1 MNKMS
6 ITNQQPKDFIKSM
19 QIIHIALMAGVV
31 LFGLYVAYNAKDVLY
46 FSTEGDKMFLYLAIF
61 ISFSGNLASKFLYKK
76 LIKQISDKADLNEKV
91 VKFSSAHIFRL
102 ALLEFPAFM
111 CVFFAMQTNNSFY
124 FVLVGILVFMMIAIY
139 PTKSKFENDVPLTS
153 KEKSLLEKL

>member
-1 MNKMS
+1 MN

-19 QIIHIALMAGVV
+19 QIIHIALMASVV
-31 LFGLYVAYNAKDVLY
+31 LFGLYVVYNAKDVLY
-46 FSTEGDKMFLYLAIF
+46 FSTEGDKMFLYLAIL

-76 LIKQISDKADLNEKV
+76 MIKQIPDKADLNEKV

-102 ALLEFPAFM
+102 AMLEFPAFM

-124 FVLVGILVFMMIAIY
+124 FILVGILVFMMIAIY

-153 KEKSLLEKL
+153 KEKSFLEKL

>member
-1 MNKMS
+1 
-6 ITNQQPKDFIKSM
+6 
-19 QIIHIALMAGVV
+19 MASVV
-31 LFGLYVAYNAKDVLY
+31 LFGLYVVYNAKDVLY
-46 FSTEGDKMFLYLAIF
+46 FSTEGDKMFLYLAIL

-76 LIKQISDKADLNEKV
+76 MIKQIPDKADLNEKV

-102 ALLEFPAFM
+102 AMLEFPAFM

-124 FVLVGILVFMMIAIY
+124 FILVGILVFMMIAIY

-153 KEKSLLEKL
+153 KEKSFLEKL